1 MSTPVP
7 AARTV
12 PISSEQMAQHE
23 GLVHWVVRQQWLGD
37 LPFED
42 ALHEGR
48 LGLWAALQHY
58 DPQRGTAFSTYA
70 VPAIARAVWRAVALQ
85 QRTISP
91 VHKVRCSLSQLDE
104 AIDLDE
110 VIDNAQVRS
119 LLVDLVEGLP
129 PRLRQVVIAH
139 HGLDDSPPQT
149 FAAIGQALG
158 ISRQRAHQLH
168 NTAILWLAH
177 PAHSLPLRR
186 VLGRHSRADYRQT
199 LARQRRATRSRR
211 WPPSALSLGL
221 NRSPSSATRRT
232 AGGQPR

>member
-1 MSTPVP
+1 
-7 AARTV
+7 
-12 PISSEQMAQHE
+12 MAQHE

-48 LGLWAALQHY
+48 LGLWSALQHY

-70 VPAIARAVWRAVALQ
+70 VPAIARAVWRAVTLQ
-85 QRTISP
+85 QRMISP
-91 VHKVRCSLSQLDE
+91 IHKGRCSLSQLDE

-119 LLVDLVEGLP
+119 LLVDLVDGLP

-139 HGLDDSPPQT
+139 HGLDDSPPRT

-158 ISRQRAHQLH
+158 ISRQRVHQLH
-168 NTAILWLAH
+168 TAAILWLAH

-186 VLGRHSRADYRQT
+186 LLNRSRRSDYRKA
-199 LARQRRATRSRR
+199 LARQRSAARTSRR
-211 WPPSALSLGL
+211 SA
-221 NRSPSSATRRT
+221 ARR
-232 AGGQPR
+232 GRL